1 MQQLPRTAVGRL
13 VTLTVAR
20 GDSVRR
26 VHGIL
31 TGAEGRLW
39 TLEQPSGSR
48 QYDRGDVHRVY
59 VHEPPR

>member
-13 VTLTVAR
+13 VTLHVTR
-20 GDSVRR
+20 GDTFRR

-31 TGAEGRLW
+31 TGAQGRLW
-39 TLEQPSGSR
+39 TLEQPSGRR
-48 QYDRGDVHRVY
+48 QYDRSDVQRVV

>member
-1 MQQLPRTAVGRL
+1 MQQLPRAAVGRL
-13 VTLTVAR
+13 VTLHVTC

-31 TGAEGRLW
+31 TGEQGRLW
-39 TLEQPSGSR
+39 TLEQSSGRR
-48 QYDRGDVHRVY
+48 QYDRGDVQRVV